1 MISQKSRLTYWGKPA
16 KILSGWPVRAGSSRS
31 ISPWAA
37 EASHAKAWGASF
49 FAPVSPYRR
58 AARAT
63 APHRRAPRAARF
75 ALRPDRRPPPDAL
88 RRKAPRSVGRR
99 PPWCRIRRSASF
111 VLPAVRPFQST
122 QTGSRKCSLG
132 GLLVAASGGRCGG
145 AAVVWPSSTNRCL
158 PGNKE
163 PQQPGGG
170 RPRDRPPKA
179 RPAFIGFSG
188 RCGARKKP
196 AARPRA
202 SQRHP
207 PGAPCRGPR
216 CGRRRSPPAGQ
227 NPCSTRRKPGRAR
240 RRAPLRGI
248 ALACWFRVA
257 PAGGGRST
265 PSSLGRPRNPRPPC
279 AGAPLPLPLIRPRR
293 GRVLPVVPWCARA
306 AGRRAKRGAR
316 GRAAGGTAGAS
327 ARRVRGVSPPA
338 ADGRPRP
345 WLRVFRRCPRRC
357 VARRRGRR
365 GRFRG
370 QAMKKRR

>member
-1 MISQKSRLTYWGKPA
+1 MRKHGALLFLRPSPLGGK
-16 KILSGWPVRAGSSRS
+16 
-31 ISPWAA
+31 AA
-37 EASHAKAWGASF
+37 
-49 FAPVSPYRR
+49 APPYRR
-58 AARAT
+58 AQRAT

-75 ALRPDRRPPPDAL
+75 ALRPERRPPPDAL

-99 PPWCRIRRSASF
+99 PPWCRTQRSASF
-111 VLPAVRPFQST
+111 ALPAVRPFQST

-145 AAVVWPSSTNRCL
+145 AAAVWPSSQTAAYPATWNRSSL
-158 PGNKE
+158 GSRRAKV
-163 PQQPGGG
+163 
-170 RPRDRPPKA
+170 RRSSPRSAAHVA
-179 RPAFIGFSG
+179 RRAGCPSAFFGFSG
-188 RCGARKKP
+188 RCGVRKKP

-202 SQRHP
+202 SQRQP
-207 PGAPCRGPR
+207 PAAPCRGLR

-257 PAGGGRST
+257 PAGGGRSHAVLAQAAAQT
-265 PSSLGRPRNPRPPC
+265 AAAC
-279 AGAPLPLPLIRPRR
+279 CGAPLPLPLIRPRR
-293 GRVLPVVPWCARA
+293 GRVVLVVPWCARA

-316 GRAAGGTAGAS
+316 GRAAGGAAGAS
-327 ARRVRGVSPPA
+327 ARRVLGVPPPA
-338 ADGRPRP
+338 AVGCPRP
-345 WLRVFRRCPRRC
+345 WSRVFRRCPRRC